1 MYCHAN
7 MEIRRI
13 NVRTSVRD
21 KITVVVLKAG
31 LVYFS
36 FLCQHIMR
44 FIFFFFLI
52 NYKLLIINLS
62 DKYIEKYII
71 KLKHLAR
78 RLYS

>member
-1 MYCHAN
+1 MQINSLCVMYCHAN

-44 FIFFFFLI
+44 FIFFFLI

-62 DKYIEKYII
+62 DIEKYILI
-71 KLKHLAR
+71 
-78 RLYS
+78 

>member
-1 MYCHAN
+1 MQINSLCVMYCHAN

-44 FIFFFFLI
+44 FIFFFLI

-62 DKYIEKYII
+62 DIEKYI
-71 KLKHLAR
+71 LT
-78 RLYS
+78 

>member
-44 FIFFFFLI
+44 FIFFLI

-62 DKYIEKYII
+62 DIYRKIYFNS
-71 KLKHLAR
+71 KHFAK

>member
-1 MYCHAN
+1 MQINSLCVMYCHAN

-44 FIFFFFLI
+44 FIFFFFFLI

-62 DKYIEKYII
+62 DIEKYILI
-71 KLKHLAR
+71 
-78 RLYS
+78 